1 MTKKLT
7 SGKTTGIELLSEL
20 LLDLA
25 ASRAFLEQVKARP
38 KATLKDELWGKPAS
52 VTEPAQSKLRIATVG

>member
-38 KATLKDELWGKPAS
+38 KATLKD
-52 VTEPAQSKLRIATVG
+52 KLLGSPRV